1 MGAED
6 AHAIFRVTRPL
17 KRVVTSIPMSRFLK
31 GERVTVYLVYIICCA
46 AFLSR
51 NIGIYTVIAR
61 GLAVVCGHTSLWTVR
76 RAAARAEVW

>member
-31 GERVTVYLVYIICCA
+31 GERVTVYIVYIICCA

-51 NIGIYTVIAR
+51 DIGIYIGHRARPRCGVWTHFSVDCAAR
-61 GLAVVCGHTSLWTVR
+61 GSAG
-76 RAAARAEVW
+76 